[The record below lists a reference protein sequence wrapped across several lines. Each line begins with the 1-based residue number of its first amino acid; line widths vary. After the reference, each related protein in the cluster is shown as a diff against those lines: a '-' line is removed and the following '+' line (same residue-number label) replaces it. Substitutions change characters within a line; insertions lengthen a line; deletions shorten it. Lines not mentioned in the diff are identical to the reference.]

1 MESILISYN
10 FQLQDG
16 SEENF
21 QLRLESR
28 TLEMIQPANHHL
40 PKWTLLNNGRCINC
54 PLESVACGH
63 CPAAVCMAG
72 WMARFAR
79 LLSPGKITISVRTP
93 QRLINGRTTAR
104 KGLASL
110 MRLLM
115 AVSGCPR
122 ASFMKPLAGFHMPF
136 GDGAESAWQA
146 ISAYLMVQYFGQRD
160 GVASI
165 TDLDAVLALFR
176 ELKAAYV
183 GFADRIRFACQE
195 PAMTGCAELPGV
207 FAECIPMGTEKY
219 FDQIRGL
226 FAPTFAAPD

>member
-10 FQLQDG
+10 FQFQDG

-28 TLEMIQPANHHL
+28 TLEMIQPATRHL
-40 PKWTLLNNGRCINC
+40 PEWTLLNNGRCINC
-54 PLESVACGH
+54 PLEFVACGH
-63 CPAAVCMAG
+63 CPAAACMAG

-79 LLSPGKITISVRTP
+79 LLSPGKITVSVRTP

-115 AVSGCPR
+115 VVSGCPR
-122 ASFMKPLAGFHMPF
+122 ASFMKPLARFHMPF
-136 GDGAESAWQA
+136 GDGVESAWQA
-146 ISAYLMVQYFGQRD
+146 ISAYLLVQYFGQRD
-160 GVASI
+160 GVTSI
-165 TDLDAVLALFR
+165 TDLDVVLTLFR
-176 ELKAAYV
+176 DLKAAYL
-183 GFADRIRFACQE
+183 GFADRLRSACME
-195 PAMTGCAELPGV
+195 PAMTGCAELPDV
-207 FAECIPMGTEKY
+207 FAECIPVATEKY

-226 FAPTFAAPD
+226 FAPTFAAPA